1 MSAYLISQILLFI
14 YFYKNSRV
22 LYEEIETIN
31 FAFYKLKI
39 ATLDLISYYIFKYIL
54 ILRNFNKKKK
64 KKIYFK
70 NGDFIAI

>member
-14 YFYKNSRV
+14 YFYKNSKV

-39 ATLDLISYYIFKYIL
+39 ATLDLISYYIFKHIL
-54 ILRNFNKKKK
+54 ILHSYMTDINSQFN
-64 KKIYFK
+64 
-70 NGDFIAI
+70 